1 MFRDL
6 RSHLSSLLRPLW
18 LLLPAGPGEGVVLQ
32 VAVGEGLALVVAD
45 NWEESWFILVDF
57 MSPLFLSQSWAVL
70 LLGVTLLPL
79 VQQVKHRPAAKLGR
93 AEWFTALQGEFITAV
108 QHIRLE
114 DRHGWFAATALEQ
127 VAG

>member
-18 LLLPAGPGEGVVLQ
+18 LLLPAGPDEGVVLLQ

-45 NWEESWFILVDF
+45 NWEESWFIMVDY
-57 MSPLFLSQSWAVL
+57 MSPLFLTQSWAVL

-79 VQQVKHRPAAKLGR
+79 VQQVYHRLAA
-93 AEWFTALQGEFITAV
+93 
-108 QHIRLE
+108 
-114 DRHGWFAATALEQ
+114 
-127 VAG
+127 

>member
-45 NWEESWFILVDF
+45 NWDESWFILVDF
-57 MSPLFLSQSWAVL
+57 MSSLFLTQGWAVL

-79 VQQVKHRPAAKLGR
+79 VQQVKHRLAA
-93 AEWFTALQGEFITAV
+93 
-108 QHIRLE
+108 
-114 DRHGWFAATALEQ
+114 
-127 VAG
+127 

>member
-18 LLLPAGPGEGVVLQ
+18 LLLPAGPDEGVVLQ

-45 NWEESWFILVDF
+45 NWEESWFSLVDF
-57 MSPLFLSQSWAVL
+57 MSPCCWPTELAVL
-70 LLGVTLLPL
+70 LLGITLLPL

-93 AEWFTALQGEFITAV
+93 AEWFTA
-108 QHIRLE
+108 
-114 DRHGWFAATALEQ
+114 D
-127 VAG
+127 

>member
-18 LLLPAGPGEGVVLQ
+18 LLLPAGPDEGVVLLQ

-45 NWEESWFILVDF
+45 NWEESWFIMVVF
-57 MSPLFLSQSWAVL
+57 MSPLFLTQSWAVL

-79 VQQVKHRPAAKLGR
+79 VQQVYHRLAA
-93 AEWFTALQGEFITAV
+93 
-108 QHIRLE
+108 
-114 DRHGWFAATALEQ
+114 
-127 VAG
+127 

>member
-45 NWEESWFILVDF
+45 DWEESWFSMVDS
-57 MSPLFLSQSWAVL
+57 MSTCWPTELGCLSSR
-70 LLGVTLLPL
+70 GHTSP
-79 VQQVKHRPAAKLGR
+79 PG
-93 AEWFTALQGEFITAV
+93 TAGLT
-108 QHIRLE
+108 
-114 DRHGWFAATALEQ
+114 
-127 VAG
+127 